1 MADPSRRPPAVSVL
15 LGPQA
20 GREFLLQRLE
30 CTLGSDPGCDVS
42 VTAPGVAPIHA
53 RLRLTSDGARL
64 LPEPGAEGL
73 FRNDDPVTGES
84 ALASGDVVWLGAPGE
99 PGSVMLQCRL
109 PADLAAFVADLGAPA
124 AVEPELHE
132 EPEPILEAV
141 EPEPALEPE
150 PELVVE
156 PHAEVEEAP
165 SEVVEPHAE
174 PVDEGE
180 ATIALSSPPP
190 LLPPEPAAEEV
201 VDFAATVADVP
212 VPNLAP
218 AESFEATLVDMAP
231 VAEVAEEIV
240 EEVPERFEVEA
251 PPPAPVVVDEDLGPA
266 PDPQATMMLPRPEAP
281 DDAEYA
287 PTVNLKRQA
296 VPAPPEP
303 TAVAPPTGPAVP
315 APPAA
320 PPQAPPTAP
329 GKPAPKPAPP
339 AARPPAAPAARP
351 RPATATPP
359 AAPRPAAAAPRRPAP
374 PTARP
379 APAPAAAPVP
389 PPAAAGGSKVGLFVG
404 AGLVVAAAVGGFLW
418 MNRAPAPPATV
429 PAAPPTAPPTSMA
442 ALPPPTTA
450 PAAPEPTVAE
460 ESAEPAPTPAPTA
473 PPAAAA
479 KPPTAAAKPAAR
491 VAATPPPAA
500 AKAAAAKAPPAKAPA
515 PAGPDPAEVRAQQ
528 LAGLLDRGQ
537 TALQARQ
544 FDAASAA
551 FKEALALEPGNA
563 RATSGASAAEAGA
576 AEARRRFV
584 PGRSFFLAKPSGKA
598 PAGFNTQDVTVANPD
613 YSAQVQFEATPQSV
627 HAGVAWK
634 VQVYA
639 LNDGKKPIKFENL
652 NAFVTVNGSRAAV
665 PATLKAR
672 ELAPKQ
678 RALLAEVTGDWRDGV
693 KSWSLDVVATTTRDE
708 TLKGSL
714 GWK

>member
-20 GREFLLQRLE
+20 GREFLLQRPE
-30 CTLGSDPGCDVS
+30 STLGSDPGCDVS
-42 VTAPGVAPIHA
+42 VAAPGVAPVHA
-53 RLRLTSDGARL
+53 RLRLTIDGARL
-64 LPEPGAEGL
+64 VPEPGAEGL

-109 PADLAAFVADLGAPA
+109 PADLAAFVAELGAPV
-124 AVEPELHE
+124 AVEPVLHE
-132 EPEPILEAV
+132 EPEPILEAA
-141 EPEPALEPE
+141 EPESALEPE
-150 PELVVE
+150 PELIVE

-165 SEVVEPHAE
+165 PESVEPHAE
-174 PVDEGE
+174 PVVDEGE

-190 LLPPEPAAEEV
+190 LLPPVPAAEEV

-212 VPNLAP
+212 LPDLAP

-231 VAEVAEEIV
+231 VAEEIV

-251 PPPAPVVVDEDLGPA
+251 PPPAPVVVDEDLGP
-266 PDPQATMMLPRPEAP
+266 DPQATMVLPRPEAP

-287 PTVNLKRQA
+287 PTVSLKRQPG
-296 VPAPPEP
+296 PAQPEP
-303 TAVAPPTGPAVP
+303 AAVAPPPEPVP

-320 PPQAPPTAP
+320 PPQAPPTRP
-329 GKPAPKPAPP
+329 EKSAPKPAPS

-389 PPAAAGGSKVGLFVG
+389 PSAASGSKVGLFVG
-404 AGLVVAAAVGGFLW
+404 AGLVVAVAVGGFLW
-418 MNRAPAPPATV
+418 MNQAPAPPATA
-429 PAAPPTAPPTSMA
+429 PAAPPTAPPTTMA

-515 PAGPDPAEVRAQQ
+515 PTGPDPAEVRAQQ

-639 LNDGKKPIKFENL
+639 LNDGKKAIKLETL

-665 PATLKAR
+665 PAALKAR
-672 ELAPKQ
+672 ELAPNQ

-693 KSWSLDVVATTTRDE
+693 KSWSLDVVATTTREE